1 MKLIKNHHV
10 YEEIV
15 NCLTHGAGLLL
26 SVIALASLLVV
37 TLRYGDA
44 RHVVSCAVF
53 GVSLVTLYA
62 ASTLYHGFRSPRLK
76 EFFHVVDH
84 AAIYVLIA
92 GTYTPF
98 MLISLNGPLGWTL
111 LGVVWAMALGGVC
124 FKLLAHPERFRFLS
138 LAFYLIM
145 GWMVVIAIKPMLAH
159 VPFGGL
165 AWLFG
170 GGAAYTVGVV
180 FYVWKRLPYNHA
192 IWHLFVLTGSACHFL
207 SIFLYVAPRAA

>member
-1 MKLIKNHHV
+1 
-10 YEEIV
+10 
-15 NCLTHGAGLLL
+15 
-26 SVIALASLLVV
+26 
-37 TLRYGDA
+37 
-44 RHVVSCAVF
+44 
-53 GVSLVTLYA
+53 
-62 ASTLYHGFRSPRLK
+62 
-76 EFFHVVDH
+76 
-84 AAIYVLIA
+84 LIA

-98 MLISLNGPLGWTL
+98 MLISLNNPLGWTL

-138 LAFYLIM
+138 LAFYLVM